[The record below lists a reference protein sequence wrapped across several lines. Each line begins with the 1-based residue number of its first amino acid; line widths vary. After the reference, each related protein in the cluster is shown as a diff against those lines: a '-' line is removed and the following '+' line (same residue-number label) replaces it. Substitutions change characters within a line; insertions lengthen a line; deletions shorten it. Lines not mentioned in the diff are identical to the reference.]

1 MTLGKLSVKMFML
14 FPKFTEKMA
23 PKQVMNPIMLST
35 MLILIEQLCQSA
47 TEILK
52 FVKAPMN
59 AM

>member
-1 MTLGKLSVKMFML
+1 MFML

-23 PKQVMNPIMLST
+23 PKQVMNPIMLRI
-35 MLILIEQLCQSA
+35 MLKLIEQLCQSA